1 MQRVKSLDQTVETMG
16 KKIHRDHTVIEK
28 LTHEIAQLER
38 LKFERSAISRA
49 LEYSLK
55 RYSALSRYLN
65 DGAVPIDNNRAE
77 NQIQPRPLDARAG
90 PSQGHYAAENGQR
103 RS

>member
-38 LKFERSAISRA
+38 LKFASAA
-49 LEYSLK
+49 
-55 RYSALSRYLN
+55 
-65 DGAVPIDNNRAE
+65 NR
-77 NQIQPRPLDARAG
+77 
-90 PSQGHYAAENGQR
+90 
-103 RS
+103 